1 MQILSILISI
11 ASMVV
16 LLYLS
21 SWFSGTE
28 TAITKLSSARIAV
41 MKKNNER
48 NVRYIIRI
56 KRDMDHAIATLLIGN
71 NLVTIL
77 LATISALIAN
87 MLFHKIGVTVA
98 VGVLTLIVVIFG
110 EITPKANALF
120 NAKRV
125 AQDHAKILYYAMTAI
140 RPLTTLLLFIS
151 RGIIRAGGGS
161 VKKDN
166 LLVSEDSIKSLA
178 TLGESEGVIT
188 TMERDLIH
196 SVFHFGNRRVSD
208 VLVPMCRVF
217 TVKDTMGLVDVRE
230 RVAEQQYTRVPVL
243 NDHGVVIGVIYSKD
257 LVGKK
262 GGTVASLMRK
272 PFMVLESAMATT
284 VFHDMKKKRIHLGV
298 VQDAEGKHIG
308 IVTLEDILEEL
319 VGEIFDEHDDGSKK
333 PSPDACDPPGKNA
346 ARSKR
351 KASHR
356 NRNKP

>member
-1 MQILSILISI
+1 MSQIVQVIII
-11 ASMVV
+11 AALMFV
-16 LLYLS
+16 LLYMS
-21 SWFSGTE
+21 SWFAGTE

-41 MKKNNER
+41 MKRNNER

-56 KRDMDHAIATLLIGN
+56 RRRMDHAIATLLIGN
-71 NLVTIL
+71 NLVNIL
-77 LATISALIAN
+77 LATITALIAN
-87 MLFHKIGVTVA
+87 MLFHEIGVTIA
-98 VGVLTLIVVIFG
+98 VGVLTLFIVIFG
-110 EITPKANALF
+110 EITPKSNAVF
-120 NAKRV
+120 DAKRV
-125 AQDHAKILYYAMTAI
+125 AQDHAKVLYYAMTAL

-151 RGIIRAGGGS
+151 RGIIKAGGGS

-217 TVKDTMGLVDVRE
+217 TVKDTMGLVEVRE
-230 RVAEQQYTRVPVL
+230 RIAEQQYTRVPVL
-243 NDHGVVIGVIYSKD
+243 SDKGVVIGVIHSKD

-272 PFMVLESAMATT
+272 PFIVLESTEATV
-284 VFHDMKKKRIHLGV
+284 VFHEMKKKRIHLGV
-298 VQDAEGKHIG
+298 VRDAEGGDIG

-319 VGEIFDEHDDGSKK
+319 VGEIFDEHDDMSKK
-333 PSPDACDPPGKNA
+333 PPPDACDMPGKKGEKGKKTA
-346 ARSKR
+346 FGR
-351 KASHR
+351 K
-356 NRNKP
+356 